1 MKDINN
7 TFTNVVPSKRQL
19 AILAVFVLIS
29 GSAFSQSEFS
39 RSEISVNGF
48 RNPSVGLEFRRHQ
61 ISYHA
66 GYYPTAFKSGETT
79 SFLKVGVTSWFL
91 PVGRKENPSS
101 FYAGASYLRGFN
113 RDYENK
119 NALGV
124 EAGFRWMVW
133 KGLNLRIGAV
143 AVAASGEKVKINPT
157 PGISYSF
164 FFH

>member
-1 MKDINN
+1 MKKN
-7 TFTNVVPSKRQL
+7 TKISILFCAIALVVAAST
-19 AILAVFVLIS
+19 
-29 GSAFSQSEFS
+29 SAFSQSRFS
-39 RSEISVNGF
+39 KNELSINGF
-48 RNPSVGLEFRRHQ
+48 RNPSVGLEYRHKQ
-61 ISYHA
+61 LSYHA

-79 SFLKVGVTSWFL
+79 NFFKAGATAWFL
-91 PVGRKENPSS
+91 PVGKKENPSS

-133 KGLNLRIGAV
+133 KGLNLRIGV
-143 AVAASGEKVKINPT
+143 IGVAAEGEPLQINPT

-164 FFH
+164 FFK